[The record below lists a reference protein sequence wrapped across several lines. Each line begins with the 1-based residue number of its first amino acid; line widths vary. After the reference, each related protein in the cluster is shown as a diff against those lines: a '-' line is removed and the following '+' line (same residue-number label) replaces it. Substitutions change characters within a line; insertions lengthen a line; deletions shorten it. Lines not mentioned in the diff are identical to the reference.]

1 MVAKQEA
8 DKRAEEQLLGVR
20 PVDLVEAAAP
30 TKVPHGA
37 AAARAAKWFRSR
49 GTSSRSV
56 ESRRALEMSVTFLA
70 CGPWTWLA
78 PPRADRRP
86 LPFPPKSADA
96 VV

>member
-37 AAARAAKWFRSR
+37 AAAWAAVRLSWAK
-49 GTSSRSV
+49 GGI
-56 ESRRALEMSVTFLA
+56 AA
-70 CGPWTWLA
+70 
-78 PPRADRRP
+78 
-86 LPFPPKSADA
+86 
-96 VV
+96 